1 MSYRFAAVLVAL
13 TACGSGGDAA
23 SDAPGTV
30 PNDGRL
36 PNDGGVVGDGQI
48 VPTTALSIIVE
59 PNGQNGAEVVTAIN
73 AATSSI
79 EMTMYQI
86 DDTDVI
92 NALVAR
98 AGHGVS
104 VRAVLDSSSINK
116 SWNMP
121 AYTKL
126 KTAGAGVTW
135 SSTAFTYTHE
145 KAVIIDDH
153 TAWIMTM
160 NQNNS
165 SPGSNREYLA
175 IDTDPADVA
184 EAKAVF
190 EADFALTAITPTG
203 NLVVANANA
212 RTAIVGLINS
222 ATTTLDI
229 EGEEFSDINQHGVVS
244 AVVAAANRGV
254 AVRVIV
260 ANDSAPIAS
269 QTSAIKDVKQVG
281 AKVVVTGPTS
291 GNGTATNPYIHAKAI
306 LVDCAGTT
314 CARGFVGSENFSAGS
329 LGYNRELGV
338 IFAVPAE
345 LAKMKTAIDKDFAAG
360 TAQ

>member
-1 MSYRFAAVLVAL
+1 MSLHLAAVLVAL
-13 TACGSGGDAA
+13 AACGSQGDASIDA
-23 SDAPGTV
+23 STGSH
-30 PNDGRL
+30 DGGPR
-36 PNDGGVVGDGQI
+36 DGGVIGDGQI
-48 VPTTALSIIVE
+48 IPTTSLQIIVE
-59 PNGQNGAEVVTAIN
+59 PNGQNGAELVAAIA
-73 AATSSI
+73 AATTSV
-79 EMTMYQI
+79 EMTMYQV
-86 DDTDVI
+86 DDVDVI
-92 NALVAR
+92 DALVSR
-98 AGHGVS
+98 ASHGVS
-104 VRAVLDSSSINK
+104 VRTVLDSSTTNK

-126 KTAGAGVTW
+126 KAAGAGVTW

-145 KAVIIDDH
+145 KTVIVDDH
-153 TAWIMTM
+153 VAWIMTM
-160 NQNNS
+160 NSNTS
-165 SPGSNREYLA
+165 SPGTNREYLA
-175 IDTDPADVA
+175 IDTDPGDVA

-190 EADFALTAITPTG
+190 EADFALHAITPTG

-212 RTAIVGLINS
+212 RPSLVALIKS

-229 EGEEFSDINQHGVVS
+229 EGEEFSDVNSNGVVA
-244 AVVAAANRGV
+244 AVVQAANRGV

-260 ANDSAPIAS
+260 AKDANPVAS
-269 QTSAIKDVKQVG
+269 QATAISDVKHAG
-281 AKVVVTGPTS
+281 GKVVVTGPTS

-306 LVDCAGTT
+306 LVDCSGTT

-345 LAKMKTAIDKDFAAG
+345 LAKMKTAIDHDFAAG